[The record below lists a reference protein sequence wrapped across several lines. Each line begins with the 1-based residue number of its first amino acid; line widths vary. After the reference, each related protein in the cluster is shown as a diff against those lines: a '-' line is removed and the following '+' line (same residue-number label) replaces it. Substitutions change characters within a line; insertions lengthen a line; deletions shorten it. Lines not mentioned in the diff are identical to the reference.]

1 MVGGGILFRLDKS
14 QIEVIVPG
22 IIETLIYKHD
32 TKREEKMHKY
42 YLGEHKILDRKFA
55 DESKPNNK
63 IVANWCEYISDQHV
77 GYFMGKPV
85 VYSSKNK
92 EYMQEIQDIYDSNDE
107 QKINYEIAEQCSRYG
122 YGVEILYTKENQSG
136 KKEPRFRPL
145 PLIENNIILVFDNS
159 VEENLILAIR
169 YWENE
174 DVLDDSKSL
183 HAYVYSEHINYH
195 FVQKDN
201 EEFFLE
207 SEEAHGFSEVPVNYF
222 WNKGSQLKSDFE
234 GIIPLNNSYDA
245 LISDDVN
252 ESESS
257 TDAILKVWGIDN
269 IPETQEM
276 KEKRLL
282 NFGKV
287 EKEDRSDAEWLIKDI
302 NSEWKENQK
311 NRTKKDI
318 LDLSKV
324 PDMTDKSFA
333 ESSGVALER
342 RILPLENTRS
352 TKERYFKEGLQRRIR
367 MITNILNISKKY
379 DYLDIDIKFQRNLP
393 TDTQTD
399 IANAV
404 ALVGT
409 NIASMQ
415 TLRKMAHIE
424 DPAYEKE
431 LIEHENEEY
440 IRLNV
445 KDDIDESNNGT
456 NKEANTTNGEEVKQ
470 A

>member
-14 QIEVIVPG
+14 QIEVIVPE
-22 IIETLIYKHD
+22 IVEKLIKNHD
-32 TKREEKMHKY
+32 TSRETSMYKY
-42 YLGEHKILDRKFA
+42 YIGEHKILDRVFIDK
-55 DESKPNNK
+55 SKPNNK
-63 IVANWCEYISDQHV
+63 IVANWCEFVSDAHT

-85 VYSSKNK
+85 IYSSKNK
-92 EYMQEIQDIYDSNDE
+92 QYMQEIQDIYDANDE
-107 QKINYEIAEQCSRYG
+107 QKINLEIAQETSKYG
-122 YGVEILYTKENQSG
+122 WAAEILYTKETESG
-136 KKEPRFRPL
+136 KKEARFRPL
-145 PLIENNIILVFDNS
+145 PLSENKIILIFDNS
-159 VEENLILAIR
+159 VEENLIGAVR
-169 YWENE
+169 YWESKS
-174 DVLDDSKSL
+174 VLDDSETI
-183 HAYVYSEHINYH
+183 HAYVHTDTIIYH
-195 FVQKDN
+195 YTKSGN
-201 EEFFLE
+201 EEFKLLD
-207 SEEAHGFSEVPVNYF
+207 EEPHYFGEVNINYY
-222 WNKGSQLKSDFE
+222 WNMGRALKSDFE
-234 GIIPLNNSYDA
+234 SIITLNDSYSS
-245 LISDDVN
+245 LVSDDVN

-269 IPETQEM
+269 LPETQEM

-287 EKEDRSDAEWLIKDI
+287 EKDEKADAEWLIKNI

-311 NRTKKDI
+311 NRTKQDI
-318 LDLSKV
+318 LNFSKV

-342 RILPLENTRS
+342 RIVQFEFARS
-352 TKERYFKEGLQRRIR
+352 MKERYFKEGLQRRIR

-379 DYLDIDIKFQRNLP
+379 NYLDIDIKFQRNLP

-445 KDDIDESNNGT
+445 KDDIDEQNNGT
-456 NKEANTTNGEEVKQ
+456 NKEAHTTNGEEVKQ